1 MASAFNV
8 SGLVNYIEENAFPL
22 MAATVQ
28 SAKMMNLVEVMPNV
42 KTPTKLPLLSQSI
55 YFQADGCSFDASGDT
70 TFTQRTLTPGKFKL
84 NVEWCPKDLETKF
97 FATKMKAG
105 AHSET
110 VEPAEVFK
118 AMSENLLAKVG
129 SEVDKYIWQGSV
141 SAPTANNGAFW
152 DGFITTIG
160 NGYIDANLGGT
171 PLTTAFT
178 ATNAVEMAF
187 RLYSSLATNG
197 LTQYDDIIG
206 FVGYDTYAVLVQ
218 ALVVGGSTY
227 GTVLNAGVKG
237 AVDTNSMEGLIFNG
251 INIKF
256 IPVHGLTGTNKVYAG
271 RTSNM
276 YIGVDAEADFS
287 SLEVWYSKD
296 DRKVKAALEMKV
308 GTQVAFPSE
317 IAAIVL

>member
-8 SGLVNYIEENAFPL
+8 VGLVNYIEENAFPL
-22 MAATVQ
+22 MAGTVNK
-28 SAKMMNLVEVMPNV
+28 AKMMNLVEVIPNV
-42 KTPTKLPLLSQSI
+42 KTPTKLPLLSQAV
-55 YFQADGCSFDASGDT
+55 YFQADGCSFDASGT
-70 TFTQRTLTPGKFKL
+70 TVFTQRTLTPGKFKV

-105 AHSET
+105 SHMET
-110 VEPAEVFK
+110 VEPAEVFAK
-118 AMSENLLAKVG
+118 MSENLLEKVG
-129 SEVDKYIWQGSV
+129 AEIDKYIWQGSV

-160 NGYIDANLGGT
+160 SGYINANLGGT

-178 ATNAVEMAF
+178 ATNAQEMAF
-187 RLYSSLATNG
+187 RLYNSLATNG
-197 LTQYDDIIG
+197 LTEKSDLIG

-227 GTVLNAGVKG
+227 GTVINAGVKG
-237 AVDTNSMEGLIFNG
+237 SVDTQSAEGLIFNG
-251 INIKF
+251 INLKF
-256 IPVHGLTGTNKVYAG
+256 IPVAGLTGTNKVYAG
-271 RTSNM
+271 SASQFF
-276 YIGVDAEADFS
+276 IGVDAESDFS

-308 GTQVAFPSE
+308 GTQVAFPAE